1 MIVLKHFIED
11 SILDIPEAVDGNFHF
26 EAWFFDNDRPDNNF
40 FQISMFAKVVGV
52 VGDMKEVANGEFSE
66 IVGGV
71 VVIAVDGKHGEFDV
85 DVIVLEVN
93 FVVWVV

>member
-1 MIVLKHFIED
+1 
-11 SILDIPEAVDGNFHF
+11 
-26 EAWFFDNDRPDNNF
+26 
-40 FQISMFAKVVGV
+40 MFAKVVGV
-52 VGDMKEVANGEFSE
+52 VGDMEEVANGEFSE

-85 DVIVLEVN
+85 HVIVLEVN